1 VYNGFQ
7 WQATG
12 QPHFTKGKTMAIST
26 RTIPAN
32 AVVSISPTSK
42 YVGGN
47 SMQNNG
53 ASWAAVQAFL
63 KANKSVTRAQ
73 LTAHL
78 QSTLNHGN
86 FVRYQLGRGNL
97 VAATK

>member
-1 VYNGFQ
+1 
-7 WQATG
+7 
-12 QPHFTKGKTMAIST
+12 MAINT
-26 RTIPAN
+26 RNIPAN
-32 AVVSISPTSK
+32 AVVSISPASK

-53 ASWAAVQAFL
+53 QSWAAVVAFL
-63 KANKSVTRAQ
+63 KANKNVTRAQ

-78 QSTLNHGN
+78 AKTHNHGN

-97 VAATK
+97 VAAPTK